1 MRRPPLPSRT
11 VSHVPTYR
19 TKRALVPTDAR
30 SRFNR
35 YEPAM
40 TIATAAN
47 AVTPPLKTVTPF
59 PERVIIITMAVVNIA
74 ELDIH
79 VAELSID
86 NAELAISV
94 SEFAPNYPT
103 VAGDNA
109 KGSTSPAV
117 APTALLYLIIYI
129 PFIKRVGWVV
139 HCSLHGVIIGRE
151 SDTKSFVPFQGFA
164 LMRLRAVADIPESGL
179 SDIRNH
185 PPPRLP
191 TARLKRNK
199 IKKPPLAV
207 KKVRLAPVQKVIS
220 LFSYRQVSIRW
231 NNTSKCFF
239 TANGG
244 FFDRPTA
251 AFFTVAAVVAM
262 QRMALGMVV
271 MTRRKTRFPTGVAT
285 VIKKAKPTT
294 AVMAFC
300 IYIILYYI
308 LLQVPPT
315 ANCNSYRVA
324 VGCVP
329 STMYFGLKLH
339 TENLIIIPHGMP
351 WGIIV
356 LILMT
361 PALPCLLFPLIKF
374 TNHGIKIHILRNFN
388 PHFTEK
394 CLFNVLLELPLWAC
408 HPRWICCMLP
418 SSACRHR
425 WISQLVCPW

>member
-1 MRRPPLPSRT
+1 MRWPPLPPRV

-19 TKRALVPTDAR
+19 TIRALVPTDAR

-40 TIATAAN
+40 TIATTAN
-47 AVTPPLKTVTPF
+47 AVTPTPNAVTPF
-59 PERVIIITMAVVNIA
+59 PERVIIITMAVINIA

-79 VAELSID
+79 VAELPID
-86 NAELAISV
+86 NAELSISV
-94 SEFAPNYPT
+94 SEFAPSYPT

-164 LMRLRAVADIPESGL
+164 LLRLRAVADIPESGL

-191 TARLKRNK
+191 TGRLKRNK
-199 IKKPPLAV
+199 IKKPPSAV
-207 KKVRLAPVQKVIS
+207 KKARLAPVQKVIS
-220 LFSYRQVSIRW
+220 LFSYRHLSIRW

-244 FFDRPTA
+244 LFERPTA

-271 MTRRKTRFPTGVAT
+271 MTRRKTCFPTGVAT
-285 VIKKAKPTT
+285 VTKKAKPTT

-300 IYIILYYI
+300 VYIILYYV
-308 LLQVPPT
+308 LLWVTPT
-315 ANCNSYRVA
+315 AKRNTYRVA
-324 VGCVP
+324 IIVGYILPRVACFHPQPWAVESQLRQSCQGCVP
-329 STMYFGLKLH
+329 VNSST
-339 TENLIIIPHGMP
+339 IPHP
-351 WGIIV
+351 R
-356 LILMT
+356 
-361 PALPCLLFPLIKF
+361 
-374 TNHGIKIHILRNFN
+374 HHRN
-388 PHFTEK
+388 
-394 CLFNVLLELPLWAC
+394 LY
-408 HPRWICCMLP
+408 
-418 SSACRHR
+418 
-425 WISQLVCPW
+425 Q

>member
-1 MRRPPLPSRT
+1 M
-11 VSHVPTYR
+11 
-19 TKRALVPTDAR
+19 
-30 SRFNR
+30 
-35 YEPAM
+35 
-40 TIATAAN
+40 
-47 AVTPPLKTVTPF
+47 
-59 PERVIIITMAVVNIA
+59 
-74 ELDIH
+74 
-79 VAELSID
+79 
-86 NAELAISV
+86 
-94 SEFAPNYPT
+94 
-103 VAGDNA
+103 
-109 KGSTSPAV
+109 
-117 APTALLYLIIYI
+117 
-129 PFIKRVGWVV
+129 
-139 HCSLHGVIIGRE
+139 HCSLHGVIIGLE

-164 LMRLRAVADIPESGL
+164 LLRLRVVAVIPESGL

-191 TARLKRNK
+191 AGRLKRSK

-207 KKVRLAPVQKVIS
+207 KKARLAPVQKVIS
-220 LFSYRQVSIRW
+220 LFSYREVS
-231 NNTSKCFF
+231 KHKQLFF

-244 FFDRPTA
+244 LFERPTA

-262 QRMALGMVV
+262 LRMALGMVV

-308 LLQVPPT
+308 LLQVTPT
-315 ANCNSYRVA
+315 ANRNSYRVA

-394 CLFNVLLELPLWAC
+394 AC
-408 HPRWICCMLP
+408 F
-418 SSACRHR
+418 
-425 WISQLVCPW
+425 

>member
-1 MRRPPLPSRT
+1 MRRPLLPSRT

-19 TKRALVPTDAR
+19 TIRALVPTDAR

-47 AVTPPLKTVTPF
+47 AVTPTPNTVTPF
-59 PERVIIITMAVVNIA
+59 PERVIIITMVVINIA

-79 VAELSID
+79 VAELPID
-86 NAELAISV
+86 NAELSISV
-94 SEFAPNYPT
+94 SEFVPSYPT

-164 LMRLRAVADIPESGL
+164 LLRLRAVADIPESGL
-179 SDIRNH
+179 SDIRHH

-191 TARLKRNK
+191 TGRLKRDK
-199 IKKPPLAV
+199 IKKPPSAV
-207 KKVRLAPVQKVIS
+207 KKARLAPVQKVIS
-220 LFSYRQVSIRW
+220 LFSYRHLSIRW

-244 FFDRPTA
+244 LFERPTA

-308 LLQVPPT
+308 LLQVTPT
-315 ANCNSYRVA
+315 ANRSTYSVAMLAGVSYP
-324 VGCVP
+324 G
-329 STMYFGLKLH
+329 
-339 TENLIIIPHGMP
+339 
-351 WGIIV
+351 
-356 LILMT
+356 
-361 PALPCLLFPLIKF
+361 
-374 TNHGIKIHILRNFN
+374 
-388 PHFTEK
+388 
-394 CLFNVLLELPLWAC
+394 
-408 HPRWICCMLP
+408 
-418 SSACRHR
+418 
-425 WISQLVCPW
+425 